1 MSENPKRYW
10 RSPAEHDA
18 PFAVPAMDEVNGDPD
33 YITTRRSFLKAAGF
47 SFLGALA
54 ASCSRAP
61 APGAVPFLQQPE
73 EFIPGRPIIYASTCD
88 ACEARC
94 GLLVTTR
101 DGRPL
106 KVEGNPLHPL
116 SSGATCAAGQASVLG
131 FYDGQRLQYP
141 TKSGQRS
148 TWADVDKEI
157 TASFDR
163 IRQQGGAVR
172 LLTSTITSPTTSAL
186 IEAFLG
192 TFKNARHVRY
202 DPISASA
209 VLDAHALT
217 HGARI
222 LPRYRFDRADV
233 IVSFDAD
240 FLGTWISPVEF
251 TRAYSSRR
259 RVDERSPSMSYHI
272 QIESRLSLTGSNAD
286 QRLRVAPGEM
296 GHVATHLALR
306 LVDKAGILLKP
317 TELTPSPLER
327 QLDAIAMRLRG
338 SGDKLVI
345 SSSQDVRIQV
355 LCNLMNDAIGAYG
368 TTLDVERP
376 SYQRQGSDSELA
388 VLREEL
394 ARGEVQ
400 ALIVAGANPIYDL
413 PDAASLAK
421 DLGRVPLIIST
432 AERIDETAS
441 LAHFVCPDHHYLE
454 SWNDAEPVAG
464 VVSLTQPTIQ
474 PLHDTR
480 SFTESLAVWTTSA
493 PRPAR
498 ELLREHWD
506 RAIYPRVTSGSS
518 DSFER
523 FWEGTLERGV
533 AEIKPRDSMARRFD
547 LSAVRPILRPEELAP
562 GAFALVLYPK
572 IGMLDGRHGHNAWLH
587 ELPDPVTK
595 VTWDNY
601 ASFSPAAAK
610 RLGIAD
616 GDVVRVTA
624 DGTAPLQLPAFIQ
637 PGQHDASVAIALGY
651 GRAGTDR
658 FTNVGPPWFEAR
670 RLAGL
675 VGVNASSLVAIVE
688 GLRRYSGR
696 AVTVV
701 KTGRTRQLASTQLHH
716 SLAGAEGQEAR
727 PIVQEV
733 TLAQIG
739 APFVPHE
746 SEGDLWAPDHP
757 SAGHRWGMT
766 IDLNA
771 CTGCSACVIA
781 CQAENNVPVV
791 GQDEVRRQREM
802 HWIRIDRYY
811 SGSDEEPEVAH
822 QPMMC
827 QHCEHAPCETVC
839 PVLATV
845 HSEEGLNEQ
854 IYNRCVGTRY
864 CANNCPYKVR
874 RFNWFDYPHEDR
886 LQNLVFNPN
895 VTVRSRG
902 VMEKCSFCVQR
913 IEEARIEA
921 RRLGQPIADGAIK
934 TACQQV
940 CPADAIVFGDL
951 NDKST
956 RVATLAESN
965 RAYRVLEDLNT
976 KPAVRYLK
984 VVKHG

>member
-1 MSENPKRYW
+1 MMSENPKHYW
-10 RSPAEHDA
+10 RSPVEHDV
-18 PFAVPAMDEVNGDPD
+18 PFGVPASEVNGDPD
-33 YITTRRSFLKAAGF
+33 FITTRRSFLKAAGF
-47 SFLGALA
+47 SFIGAVA

-61 APGAVPFLQQPE
+61 APSAIPYLQQPE
-73 EFIPGRPIIYASTCD
+73 EYIPGRPALFASTCN

-106 KVEGNPLHPL
+106 KIEGNPDHPL
-116 SSGATCAAGQASVLG
+116 SGGATCATGQASVLG
-131 FYDGQRLQYP
+131 LYDSQRLQYP
-141 TKSGQRS
+141 TRSSQRS

-157 TASFDR
+157 AASLDR

-172 LLTSTITSPTTSAL
+172 LLTPTITSPTTSAL
-186 IEAFLG
+186 IDSFLG

-240 FLGTWISPVEF
+240 FLGTWISPVEY
-251 TRAYSSRR
+251 TRAYTSRR
-259 RVDERSPSMSYHI
+259 RVDERSPAMSYHV

-296 GHVATHLALR
+296 GHIATHLALR
-306 LVDKAGILLKP
+306 LVDKAAILLKEP
-317 TELTPSPLER
+317 DLTPSPLER
-327 QLDAIAMRLRG
+327 ELDAIAERLRG
-338 SGDKLVI
+338 SRGLVI
-345 SSSQDVRIQV
+345 SSSQDIRVQV
-355 LCNLMNDAIGAYG
+355 LCNLINDAIGAYG
-368 TTLDVERP
+368 DTLDLERP

-388 VLREEL
+388 ALRDEL
-394 ARGEVQ
+394 ARGDVQ
-400 ALIVAGANPIYDL
+400 TLIVAGANPIYDL
-413 PDAASLAK
+413 ADSATLTK

-454 SWNDAEPVAG
+454 SWSDAEPVAG
-464 VVSLTQPTIQ
+464 VVSLTQPTIH

-480 SFTESLAVWTTSA
+480 SLLESLSVWTTGA
-493 PRPAR
+493 PRSAR
-498 ELLREHWD
+498 DLIREHWEHT
-506 RAIYPRVTSGSS
+506 IYPRLASGAS

-523 FWEGTLERGV
+523 FWERTLERGL
-533 AEIKPRDSMARRFD
+533 AEITPRNSTRRPFD
-547 LSAVRPILRPEELAP
+547 FKVVRPILRSEEIVP
-562 GAFALVLYPK
+562 NAFALVLYPK

-601 ASFSPAAAK
+601 ACFSPAAAK
-610 RLGIAD
+610 RLGLAD

-624 DGTAPLQLPAFIQ
+624 DGAAPLELPAFVQ

-658 FTNVGPPWFEAR
+658 FANVGPPWFEAR
-670 RLAGL
+670 QSSGL
-675 VGVNASSLVAIVE
+675 VGVSASALVRTVD
-688 GLRRYSGR
+688 GTRQYSGR

-701 KTGRTRQLASTQLHH
+701 KTGRKHQLASTQLHH

-746 SEGDLWAPDHP
+746 SEGDLWASDHP
-757 SAGHRWGMT
+757 STGHRWGMAV
-766 IDLNA
+766 DLNT

-791 GQDEVRRQREM
+791 GQDEVRRHREM

-811 SGSDEEPEVAH
+811 SGSEEEPEVAH

-845 HSEEGLNEQ
+845 HSDEGLNEQ
-854 IYNRCVGTRY
+854 VYNRCVGTRY

-902 VMEKCSFCVQR
+902 VMEKCTFCVQR

-951 NDKST
+951 NDRNT
-956 RVATLAESN
+956 RVAALAEST

-984 VVKHG
+984 LVRHE